1 MHGSIL
7 ILIAAVVSSLVVS
20 FGSFGNFTMTVI
32 SLEELSK
39 HTAPNDTWMAIHGLV
54 YDTSGFMTEHPGGQ
68 VLVCRCSDGCR
79 WPHSGAQLLESV
91 AGQDASAEFEA
102 CPRFASPPAQSV
114 SARGC
119 GWQDAL
125 HSTAARTEEK
135 ISCKGVLAGSEKQ
148 AVGSVSAETCAFSSP
163 RPCTTKPLF
172 SDVRTV
178 FPEPNAPSRHLAFVL
193 SMHHGGAE
201 ISRSRLGRVDGCPR
215 SRGVRHTCHHL
226 SKHCT
231 MFSSPPQC
239 RDKLGRL

>member
-1 MHGSIL
+1 MNCVLQRMDSLEYFSVAFSPIVWLVAGAAKNRQASFWVGRHFLWLFPPSAVHGSIL

-68 VLVCRCSDGCR
+68 VLVCRCSNGCR

-102 CPRFASPPAQSV
+102 CPRFACPPAQSV
-114 SARGC
+114 SACGC

-148 AVGSVSAETCAFSSP
+148 AVGSVLADTCAFSSP
-163 RPCTTKPLF
+163 RPCTTKP
-172 SDVRTV
+172 
-178 FPEPNAPSRHLAFVL
+178 
-193 SMHHGGAE
+193 
-201 ISRSRLGRVDGCPR
+201 
-215 SRGVRHTCHHL
+215 
-226 SKHCT
+226 
-231 MFSSPPQC
+231 
-239 RDKLGRL
+239 